1 MHVSCGSLR
10 QEQNTLAATNLMLA
24 SSRASVIAR
33 ARRRG
38 IPAQPP
44 TTGVVSWWKADWA
57 REPANGVAW
66 EARTGRWRSSGAV
79 VARDDGTVNQVLR
92 CSRAERSAL
101 GVSTR
106 RASHDSKTGID
117 MCPCTRGIF
126 VDAADRL
133 RRQRRVAGRA
143 GRPPIKRGARA
154 IQALPGLVSR
164 MPGALGWRLA
174 LPALPCTPWL
184 LEAILTGLSLHLE
197 LSQSSPLFDTAG
209 AYHLTAAPA
218 LFDTCSF
225 AVQQQLLRRMRPR
238 KLQWRASIEQAEAP
252 PSEPLAS

>member
-10 QEQNTLAATNLMLA
+10 QGQNTLAATNLMLA

-38 IPAQPP
+38 ISRP
-44 TTGVVSWWKADWA
+44 T
-57 REPANGVAW
+57 ANNRPGFLVESRLGSGASQRGCLG
-66 EARTGRWRSSGAV
+66 RTKGRWRSSGAV

-106 RASHDSKTGID
+106 RAPHDSKTGID

-133 RRQRRVAGRA
+133 RRRRRVAGRA

-184 LEAILTGLSLHLE
+184 LEAIANGLSLHLE
-197 LSQSSPLFDTAG
+197 LSQSSPLF
-209 AYHLTAAPA
+209 
-218 LFDTCSF
+218 
-225 AVQQQLLRRMRPR
+225 
-238 KLQWRASIEQAEAP
+238 
-252 PSEPLAS
+252 